1 MKTLFLLVSL
11 TQSLQDGRRS
21 RSDLVSGCDGCGSS
35 RAEPLVVEQAK
46 TAATAEEEEEE
57 EEEEDDTDDGG
68 CEAEAEGRAEEAEE
82 EEEEAEVEVEE
93 EAAGVEE
100 DADSLVFLLADCNDT
115 FAAVTLERMT
125 TTHRSD

>member
-1 MKTLFLLVSL
+1 MFLLVSL

-46 TAATAEEEEEE
+46 TAATAEEEEEEE